1 MDKLVAV
8 EFPGGKRITAEIG
21 GRTVHTDQPVKDGGE
36 GSAPSPFDLFLASI
50 AACAGYYA
58 LAFCEKR
65 GLGAAGMSLAMR
77 CPFDAAAR
85 RYSRLEIE
93 LTLPAGFPEKYEAA
107 VLKAMQ
113 ACYVTKHIADPP
125 EFVLTAKRP

>member
-8 EFPGGKRITAEIG
+8 EFPGGKRLTAKIG
-21 GRTVHTDQPVKDGGE
+21 GLTVRADQPVKDGGE

-50 AACAGYYA
+50 ATCAGYYA

-65 GLGAAGMSLAMR
+65 GLATEGMRLAMR
-77 CPFDAAAR
+77 CPFDAATR
-85 RYSRLEIE
+85 RYARLEIE

-113 ACYVTKHIADPP
+113 ACYVTKHITDPP